1 MSFGDNNRVQIHFI
15 GMDIDQ
21 DMHLTE
27 LKSSHGEEARKDQ
40 RNKFQLSKSPTPKK
54 KEWEVGMPCRAL
66 FAEDGIEYEGEIVNI
81 DSTEDGDKYVIV
93 RFVGYGNEE
102 SIWLDDVLPSAGP
115 EAAQRQIQ
123 EMNGEIATDDQI
135 TPAEEPIKEVKV
147 ENPPIVE
154 DAPAVQLAPAE
165 PEQKAVDWKIG
176 MFCRAI
182 FSEDGEEY
190 EVEIKEMGFSDEHQY
205 AMVEFLGYGNQEP
218 VWTDQLM
225 QSAGEKARK
234 AQMDEALG
242 AESEVAPVEEEEEKV
257 VEKIEETV
265 VLASKDPV
273 VLAETK
279 VKTLAE
285 LPTVS

>member
-1 MSFGDNNRVQIHFI
+1 
-15 GMDIDQ
+15 
-21 DMHLTE
+21 
-27 LKSSHGEEARKDQ
+27 
-40 RNKFQLSKSPTPKK
+40 
-54 KEWEVGMPCRAL
+54 
-66 FAEDGIEYEGEIVNI
+66 
-81 DSTEDGDKYVIV
+81 
-93 RFVGYGNEE
+93 
-102 SIWLDDVLPSAGP
+102 
-115 EAAQRQIQ
+115 
-123 EMNGEIATDDQI
+123 
-135 TPAEEPIKEVKV
+135 
-147 ENPPIVE
+147 
-154 DAPAVQLAPAE
+154 
-165 PEQKAVDWKIG
+165 

-190 EVEIKEMGFSDEHQY
+190 EGEIKEMGFSDEHQY

-242 AESEVAPVEEEEEKV
+242 AESEVAPAEEEEKV

-265 VLASKDPV
+265 VLAPKDPV

-285 LPTVS
+285 QPTVS